1 MQRFLAEIGESQ
13 GLAARVSAHAQ
24 ASGENGLGRGCRK
37 GMQGETRVGERRSQA
52 GIIFISDF
60 VMKIKLHE
68 NV

>member
-1 MQRFLAEIGESQ
+1 MRRQAVKT
-13 GLAARVSAHAQ
+13 VSAEGVA
-24 ASGENGLGRGCRK
+24 K
-37 GMQGETRVGERRSQA
+37 GMQGETRVEERRSQA